1 MVMQTPVV
9 QILEAPDYHRQV
21 QSAGEALSRGRV
33 VVLPTETVYGAA
45 GIITQ
50 PEPVQRLR
58 SLRAAESA
66 HRPLTVHLPAPESAG
81 MYLDRLSPLAQ
92 RMIRKLW
99 PGPVGF
105 IFEVP
110 AQRRREVAAD
120 LGVFESDLYSD
131 GMITLRCPDHP
142 VAAAA
147 LAAAAA
153 PVAMTVPLLSPQSS
167 AYRVDQF
174 LEDVEGKV
182 DLVLDAGPSRFSR
195 PSTLVRVYDE
205 RYEIVRSGVYDQ
217 RIIERLLQTTILFV
231 CSGNTCRSPMAEAL
245 AKRLLAEKL
254 GTTPEE
260 LERKGITVLSA
271 GAFAFP
277 GARATPQAVEAVQE
291 LGGDLSSHRARPL
304 SIELIHQ
311 ADLIFTMSRSH
322 AEAVRGLAPS
332 ASDKVRPLDPQGDV
346 EDPIGGNI
354 ELYRK
359 LAGQMRQ
366 FIEHGLEQ
374 SDLLTEREVWR

>member
-9 QILEAPDYHRQV
+9 QIFEAADYHRQI
-21 QSAGEALSRGRV
+21 QSAGEALSRGRL

-50 PEPVQRLR
+50 QEPVERLR
-58 SLRAAESA
+58 GLRAPEA
-66 HRPLTVHLPAPESAG
+66 HERPLTVHLPRPEAAVG
-81 MYLDRLSPLAQ
+81 YLGDLSPLAQ

-99 PGPVGF
+99 PGPVGLV
-105 IFEVP
+105 FEVP
-110 AQRRREVAAD
+110 EPRRREVAAG
-120 LGVFESDLYSD
+120 LGVRDADLYND
-131 GMITLRCPDHP
+131 GLITLRCPDHP
-142 VAAAA
+142 VASAA
-147 LAAAAA
+147 LAAADA
-153 PVAMTVPLLSPQSS
+153 PVAMTVPQLSPQSS

-174 LEDVEGKV
+174 MEDVEGKV

-195 PSTLVRVYDE
+195 PSTLVRVFDD

-245 AKRLLAEKL
+245 AKRILAEKL
-254 GTTPEE
+254 QTTPEQ

-277 GARATPQAVEAVQE
+277 GARATPQAAEAVQE
-291 LGGDLSSHRARPL
+291 LGGDLSGHRARPL

-322 AEAVRGLAPS
+322 AEAVRALAPS
-332 ASDKVRPLDPQGDV
+332 ASEKVRPLDPQGDG
-346 EDPIGGNI
+346 EDPIGGSI
-354 ELYRK
+354 DLYRK

-366 FIEHGLEQ
+366 FIEQGLEQ
-374 SDLLTEREVWR
+374 SDLLAEREVRR